1 MWRTLRKA
9 KPVLAKLYGRLGE
22 PPAPNLKGDRD
33 VEYSWILAHLPP
45 GPGAALD
52 FGCGPSYL
60 GLVAARKGYQVTCV
74 DLLPVTWYYEHPNLK
89 FLQGDARELSLP
101 SEHYDLIINCS
112 SIEHVGLAE
121 RYGVQSSQEQA
132 DIETSGFLRQLL
144 KPGKPMLLTVP
155 VGKDQVFP
163 LLHRVYGQNR
173 LPMLLSGWEVASKEF
188 WVKNNSNCWVA
199 VPEKEALN
207 YQASDYVYG
216 LGLFVLLRPASG
228 PTAEQTM

>member
-1 MWRTLRKA
+1 M
-9 KPVLAKLYGRLGE
+9 LAKLYDKLSE

-33 VEYSWILAHLPP
+33 VEYSWVAAHLPH
-45 GPGAALD
+45 GPGVALD

-74 DLLPVTWYYEHPNLK
+74 DLLPVRWYYEYPNLE
-89 FLQGDARELSLP
+89 FLQGDVRELSLR

-112 SIEHVGLAE
+112 SIEHVGLAG
-121 RYGVQSSQEQA
+121 RYGEQRAQEQA
-132 DIETSGFLRQLL
+132 DIETSALLRHLL

-163 LLHRVYGQNR
+163 PLHRVYGENR

-188 WVKNNSNCWVA
+188 WVKNNSNCWVS
-199 VPEKEALN
+199 VLEKEALN
-207 YQASDYVYG
+207 YQASEYHYG
-216 LGLFVLLRPASG
+216 LGLFVLLRPASS
-228 PTAEQTM
+228 PTSEQTR